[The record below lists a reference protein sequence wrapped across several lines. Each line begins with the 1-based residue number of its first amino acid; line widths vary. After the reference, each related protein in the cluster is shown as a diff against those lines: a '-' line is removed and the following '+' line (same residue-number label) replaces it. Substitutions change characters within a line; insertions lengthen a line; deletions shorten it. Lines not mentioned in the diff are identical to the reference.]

1 MQNSLYQNITQN
13 VMGTKESEGRKVI
26 DSEIVDSNVLS
37 SLVQDSD
44 VHTPTNLSNLIRNLK
59 QAKQDPTK
67 ISEVIGELSK

>member
-1 MQNSLYQNITQN
+1 
-13 VMGTKESEGRKVI
+13 MGNKSDSESRKVV

-44 VHTPTNLSNLIRNLK
+44 LQTPTNLSNLIRNLK

-67 ISEVIGELSK
+67 ISEVIGELNK

>member
-1 MQNSLYQNITQN
+1 
-13 VMGTKESEGRKVI
+13 MGTKDSEGRKVI

-44 VHTPTNLSNLIRNLK
+44 IHTPTNLSNLIRNLK

>member
-1 MQNSLYQNITQN
+1 
-13 VMGTKESEGRKVI
+13 MGNKSDSESRKVV

-44 VHTPTNLSNLIRNLK
+44 LQTPTNLSNLIRNLK